1 MAAAP
6 DSNGAQTKRNSVGS
20 VGVTNGAQSKRSSV
34 GSTRAVPTFPE
45 GGLQAWATIAG
56 ACVTNILRYTTS
68 FGVYEDFYK
77 RDFLTTSSASSIS
90 WIGSLSTFFVISGG
104 LLSGRLFDRGYFY
117 HLMIGGSLL
126 LSFSLFM
133 LSLCK
138 PEKYYQVFL
147 AHGVGVGLGA
157 GTTYVPSIAI
167 VSHYFRRRRAIA
179 MAIVSTGSSL
189 GAVVHPIMLNNT
201 LRSHLGFGNA
211 VRASA
216 GLVSGLLLIAC
227 LLMRPRLPPPAADPP
242 LWKSLKRFSRD
253 RVYLTA
259 IAGMTTFIGG
269 FYFPIFY
276 LQLDAISHG
285 VSQTLGFY
293 SLVILN
299 GASCVGRLWPG
310 FFAQRLGV
318 INILMAASGCGAVL
332 ILSMIA
338 LKSVAS
344 VVAIGI
350 IYGFWAGVFVTLMA
364 PLVAVLTENM
374 EELGL
379 RMGVAFG
386 IAGFSALICAS
397 LLAYMNVFLT
407 LSMYRPAYRRHTAH
421 GALHVVAARG
431 VQRGVGVRRV
441 QLLRFDGHWFT
452 EASCGEDQTSG
463 DSCDTSGDDG
473 SRCVR
478 AAPGDR

>member
-1 MAAAP
+1 MY
-6 DSNGAQTKRNSVGS
+6 R
-20 VGVTNGAQSKRSSV
+20 
-34 GSTRAVPTFPE
+34 
-45 GGLQAWATIAG
+45 
-56 ACVTNILRYTTS
+56 
-68 FGVYEDFYK
+68 
-77 RDFLTTSSASSIS
+77 

-104 LLSGRLFDRGYFY
+104 LVAGRLFDRGYFY

-138 PEKYYQVFL
+138 PEKFYQVFL

-157 GTTYVPSIAI
+157 GTTYVPSIAV
-167 VSHYFRRRRAIA
+167 VSHYFQRRRAIA

-201 LRSHLGFGNA
+201 LRTHLGFGNS

-216 GLVSGLLLIAC
+216 GLVSGLLLTAC
-227 LLMRPRLPPPAADPP
+227 FLMRPRLPPPATNPP
-242 LWKSLKRFSRD
+242 LWKSLKRFARD

-259 IAGMTTFIGG
+259 IGGMVTYTGG

-285 VSQTLGFY
+285 VNQTLGFY

-299 GASCVGRLWPG
+299 GAGCVGRFWPG
-310 FFAQRLGV
+310 FFAHRLGV
-318 INILMAASGCGAVL
+318 INMVMAATGCGAVL

-344 VVAIGI
+344 VVAIGVL
-350 IYGFWAGVFVTLMA
+350 YGFWAGVFVTLMA
-364 PLVAVLTENM
+364 PLVAVLTENV

-379 RMGVAFG
+379 RMGIAFG
-386 IAGFSALICAS
+386 IVGISALVCPPIDGI
-397 LLAYMNVFLT
+397 LLTEHFMWW
-407 LSMYRPAYRRHTAH
+407 RPALFSGVLASTGFCFFVLTAIGARR
-421 GALHVVAARG
+421 
-431 VQRGVGVRRV
+431 
-441 QLLRFDGHWFT
+441 
-452 EASCGEDQTSG
+452 
-463 DSCDTSGDDG
+463 
-473 SRCVR
+473 R
-478 AAPGDR
+478 AAAKIKRAETPVIHLETMGVDVFEPPPAIGNFINDSQASIPPEADRTWKPIAIEAV